1 MGSNEGRYLAGMYC
15 EYDASRKAASPKF
28 AAPEARVSLGRASRQ
43 LRIQSAALARAR
55 AATA

>member
-1 MGSNEGRYLAGMYC
+1 MYC

-28 AAPEARVSLGRASRQ
+28 AAPEARVSLGRASLQ